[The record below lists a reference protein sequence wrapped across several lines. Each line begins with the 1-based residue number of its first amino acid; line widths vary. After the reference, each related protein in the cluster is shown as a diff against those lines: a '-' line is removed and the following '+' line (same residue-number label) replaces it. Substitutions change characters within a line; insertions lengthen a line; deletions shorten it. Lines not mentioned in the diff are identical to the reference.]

1 MGTTAKPGSYVK
13 AGSDRVIT
21 YGGGLLGNVSPNL
34 RISMIYE
41 HPIEQGSNKVNNAL
55 FTAQLFAKF

>member
-1 MGTTAKPGSYVK
+1 VGTTTKPGSYVK

-21 YGGGLLGNVSPNL
+21 YGGGLLGYVSPNL
-34 RISMIYE
+34 RLSMIYE
-41 HPIEQGSNKVNNAL
+41 HPTEQGSNKVANDL